1 MNEVTSFKSW
11 QDLLTQREAVLLFV
25 KTDHCSVCEGLYP
38 QVEELHEQ
46 YPFPFYSVNVAKV
59 PEMAGQLSLFAA
71 PAVLLFHQGKETAR
85 FARFVPIEPLCKR
98 MDELK
103 EATRG

>member
-11 QDLLTQREAVLLFV
+11 QDLLTQHEAILLFV
-25 KTDHCSVCEGLYP
+25 KTDHCSVCDGLYP
-38 QVEELHEQ
+38 QVEVLQEH
-46 YPFPFYSVNVAKV
+46 YPFPFYFVNVANV

-71 PAVLLFHQGKETAR
+71 PAVLLFHQGSETSR
-85 FARFVPIEPLCKR
+85 FARFVPMEPLRKR
-98 MDELK
+98 LDELK